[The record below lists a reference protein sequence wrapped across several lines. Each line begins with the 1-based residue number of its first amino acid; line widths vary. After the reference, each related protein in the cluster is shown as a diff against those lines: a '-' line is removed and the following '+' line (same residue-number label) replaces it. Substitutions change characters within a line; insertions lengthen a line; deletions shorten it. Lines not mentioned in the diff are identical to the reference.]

1 MFLLNCFVE
10 KIQNLEHSLSE
21 AKLNE
26 EKAHLD
32 FREKEIE
39 LAALRKYFKD
49 TESDLHRKLTAEE
62 SAREATENK
71 LKTELSKAT
80 ADSKDLNTYK
90 YVTPRHK
97 MFIYPSPSPIPPTT
111 LIIS

>member
-1 MFLLNCFVE
+1 MIKIIISNFDFYCLPE
-10 KIQNLEHSLSE
+10 KIQDLEHSLSG

-80 ADSKDLNTYK
+80 ADSQDLNTYK
-90 YVTPRHK
+90 YVTLR
-97 MFIYPSPSPIPPTT
+97 Y
-111 LIIS
+111 